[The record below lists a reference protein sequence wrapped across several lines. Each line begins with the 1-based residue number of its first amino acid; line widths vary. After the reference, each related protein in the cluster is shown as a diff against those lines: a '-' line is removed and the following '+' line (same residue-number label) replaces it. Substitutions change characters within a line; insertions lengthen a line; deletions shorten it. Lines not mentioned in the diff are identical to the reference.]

1 MALPL
6 NVFRTVT
13 ASATPTP
20 AIVYTAPTGYTGI
33 VLLAQVCNTDV
44 AARTVSFY
52 HRRGSDNTAV
62 VFQYEVPEKETLIMS
77 GSGTTGRLVLET
89 GDSLVLEGSANG
101 LKFIAS
107 ILETLK

>member
-6 NVFRTVT
+6 NVFQTVT
-13 ASATPTP
+13 ASATVNP
-20 AIVYTAPTGYTGI
+20 AVVYTAPTGYTGI

-44 AARTVSFY
+44 ADRQVSLF
-52 HRRGSDNTAV
+52 HRRGNTNTAV
-62 VFQYEVPEKETLIMS
+62 VFDYVVPHNETLVMS

-89 GDSLVLEGSANG
+89 GDSLVLQGTAAG
-101 LKFIAS
+101 LHFIAS